1 MHEDAARLEKVRVR
15 TFRNCL
21 GSREMVE
28 GEIWDLEEDW
38 KRIGRGLEED
48 WKRIGRGLEEE
59 KKTSRSELKFKIAT
73 TG

>member
-1 MHEDAARLEKVRVR
+1 LEKVRVR

>member
-1 MHEDAARLEKVRVR
+1 LEKVRVR

-48 WKRIGRGLEEE
+48 WKRIGRGKEN
-59 KKTSRSELKFKIAT
+59 IAQRAQI
-73 TG
+73 

>member
-1 MHEDAARLEKVRVR
+1 MS
-15 TFRNCL
+15 CL
-21 GSREMVE
+21 GSR
-28 GEIWDLEEDW
+28 EDW

-73 TG
+73 T

>member
-1 MHEDAARLEKVRVR
+1 
-15 TFRNCL
+15 
-21 GSREMVE
+21 
-28 GEIWDLEEDW
+28 LEEDW

-73 TG
+73 T

>member
-1 MHEDAARLEKVRVR
+1 LEKVRVR

-73 TG
+73 AG

>member
-1 MHEDAARLEKVRVR
+1 MGFGR
-15 TFRNCL
+15 
-21 GSREMVE
+21 G
-28 GEIWDLEEDW
+28 LEEDW

>member
-1 MHEDAARLEKVRVR
+1 MG
-15 TFRNCL
+15 F
-21 GSREMVE
+21 
-28 GEIWDLEEDW
+28 
-38 KRIGRGLEED
+38 GRGLEED